1 MAELKKRIYVV
12 VDESIEDA
20 DSKNACV
27 RLVRAQNPSQV
38 VAHIAKPLKITIAS
52 QDDLVALVGSVKV
65 EEVGE
70 ETTS

>member
-20 DSKNACV
+20 EKNACV